1 MTRHHQ
7 EYWTYQKDLLKLAGN
22 CKIWISQVPW
32 LPKCPSTR
40 VPQVLEWP
48 SVKYPSSARV
58 LECPSSALWV
68 SLEWFW
74 CALYRVSHSGRGH
87 GEGIPIEKWSSFP
100 GNDSWK
106 KTPKIRNCHWYL
118 CFSHKISLEKDGR
131 NSTSMWFSHL
141 GHSKV
146 KEFNRKTGCFRH
158 CTVNGVILQLPAVF

>member
-7 EYWTYQKDLLKLAGN
+7 EYWTYQKDLLKLAEN

-48 SVKYPSSARV
+48 SVKSPSSARV

-74 CALYRVSHSGRGH
+74 CALYSVSHSGRGH

-118 CFSHKISLEKDGR
+118 CFSHKTSLDGR

-158 CTVNGVILQLPAVF
+158 CTVKGVILQLPAVF